1 MMIKVNLTFALM
13 FLLTACAPSAVSIKA
28 EDKKSIQTIAILE
41 IEEPQLRMLNLGS
54 GMAAMGA
61 VGGAMIAA
69 GEESAKLGKILE
81 SEKFSFQKQLT
92 QDLQQQL
99 KNAGYKTMIVKVP
112 REDKRSL
119 LEDYSKLRIKG
130 ADAILDVV
138 VTNYGY
144 VTEHFMFSPH
154 WRPEARVFVA
164 MAKPLSTENI
174 YQDAMMYGYHN
185 PFMSGTN
192 LDAPEAFE
200 FAEEEDLFNAGAPKV
215 ISGLEDASEQIAQHI
230 SRALQK

>member
-1 MMIKVNLTFALM
+1 M
-13 FLLTACAPSAVSIKA
+13 
-28 EDKKSIQTIAILE
+28 

-69 GEESAKLGKILE
+69 GEESAKLNKMLE
-81 SEKFSFQKQLT
+81 SENFSFQKQLT

-99 KNAGYKTMIVKVP
+99 KRAGYKTMVVKVT
-112 REDKRSL
+112 REDSRSL
-119 LEDYSKLRIKG
+119 LEDYSQLRIKG

-138 VTNYGY
+138 VTNVGY

-174 YQDAMMYGYHN
+174 YQDTMMYGYHN

-192 LDAPEAFE
+192 LDASEAFQ
-200 FAEEEDLFNAGAPKV
+200 FAEKEGVFDAGAVKIV
-215 ISGLEDASEQIAQHI
+215 SGLKDASEQIALHI
-230 SRALQK
+230 SSALQK

>member
-1 MMIKVNLTFALM
+1 MIKKGSLFLTCV
-13 FLLTACAPSAVSIKA
+13 FLLAACAPSAVSIKA

-61 VGGAMIAA
+61 IGGAAIAA
-69 GEESAKLGKILE
+69 GSE
-81 SEKFSFQKQLT
+81 SEKLHKILQTNNFSFRKQLT
-92 QDLQQQL
+92 QDLQQKL
-99 KNAGYKTMIVKVP
+99 KSAGYKTMVVKVP
-112 REDKRSL
+112 REDSRSL
-119 LEDYSKLRIKG
+119 LEDYSKLRIDG

-164 MAKPLSTENI
+164 MAKPMSSEAI
-174 YQDAMMYGYHN
+174 YQDTMMYGYHN
-185 PFMSGTN
+185 PFMSGAN
-192 LDAPEAFE
+192 LDASKAFQ
-200 FAEEEDLFNAGAPKV
+200 FAEEEDVFSAGAPKI
-215 ISGLEDASEQIAQHI
+215 ISGLKDASGKVASHI
-230 SRALQK
+230 SKALQK

>member
-1 MMIKVNLTFALM
+1 MVKKGSIFFVLT

-28 EDKKSIQTIAILE
+28 EDKKNIQTIAILE

-61 VGGAMIAA
+61 IGGAAIAA
-69 GEESAKLGKILE
+69 GEESAKLNSMLE
-81 SEKFSFQKQLT
+81 SGKFSFRKQLT
-92 QDLQQQL
+92 EDLQQQL
-99 KNAGYKTMIVKVP
+99 KRAGYKTMVVKVP
-112 REDKRSL
+112 REDSRSL
-119 LEDYSKLRIKG
+119 LEDYSNLRIKG

-164 MAKPLSTENI
+164 MAKPLSTDNI
-174 YQDAMMYGYHN
+174 YQDTMMYGYHN

-192 LDAPEAFE
+192 LDASEAFQ
-200 FAEEEDLFNAGAPKV
+200 FAEEEDVFNAGAPKI
-215 ISGLEDASEQIAQHI
+215 ISGLKDASEKVALHI
-230 SRALQK
+230 FRALQK